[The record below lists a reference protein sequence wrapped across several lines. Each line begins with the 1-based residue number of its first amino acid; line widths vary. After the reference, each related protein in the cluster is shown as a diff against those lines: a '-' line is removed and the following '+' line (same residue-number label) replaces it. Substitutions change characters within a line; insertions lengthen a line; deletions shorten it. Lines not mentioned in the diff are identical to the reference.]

1 MIRRTPRS
9 TRTDTLFPYT
19 TLVRSVEAWVREHPN
34 FRYVPVLSEP
44 TDDCQWSGR
53 TGFVH
58 RAVMEDFPYM
68 SAVQVYAC
76 GAPVMVDA
84 ARQDFSEKCNL
95 PSADFFADS
104 FVTSADVAA
113 SGDASEIGRA
123 HV

>member
-1 MIRRTPRS
+1 MRMVDWS
-9 TRTDTLFPYT
+9 SDVCSSDL
-19 TLVRSVEAWVREHPN
+19 AWGREHPN
-34 FRYVPVLSEP
+34 FRYVPGLSEP

-104 FVTSADVAA
+104 FVTSADVADRK
-113 SGDASEIGRA
+113 STRLNSS
-123 HV
+123 H

>member
-1 MIRRTPRS
+1 MRS
-9 TRTDTLFPYT
+9 SDWISD
-19 TLVRSVEAWVREHPN
+19 VCS
-34 FRYVPVLSEP
+34 SELP
-44 TDDCQWSGR
+44 TDDCQWSGP
-53 TGFVH
+53 TGFFH

-84 ARQDFSEKCNL
+84 ARQDFSKKCNL

-113 SGDASEIGRA
+113 SGDASAAANYRA
-123 HV
+123 DLERN